1 MNCQEALSLLYDII
15 DKEAS
20 EIDTHEVQEHLSRC
34 RHCSEIYRVEK
45 SVNALIKAKLQGN
58 EPAPCIDVL
67 KSRVLGELDSIDE
80 KLHDHIHTPAQPA
93 KKNSSFRIGR
103 YLAIAAAFIVVVGA
117 VYYGTRLSD
126 HERVFAPLERAHWA
140 AADDVDAFRN
150 SSATVNSVTAL
161 DREWNYVVDAEVHN
175 FTLVGGRSEQIKGAT
190 LTHFVYH
197 NADKIVSVFVGDHN
211 SLSIPDEL
219 RDTAVTRNGITFF
232 DHNCPG
238 CRLVY
243 HEDGDVIVVTATT
256 DKDVELLD
264 FVPGHRVI

>member
-58 EPAPCIDVL
+58 EPALCIDAL
-67 KSRVLGELDSIDE
+67 KLRVLGELDSLDGSMRGE
-80 KLHDHIHTPAQPA
+80 TDAPAEPPH
-93 KKNSSFRIGR
+93 KGSSFRVGR

-126 HERVFAPLERAHWA
+126 HESVYAPLERSHWTA
-140 AADDVDAFRN
+140 AEDISSYRN
-150 SSATVNSVTAL
+150 SSATVNSVMAL
-161 DREWNYVVDAEVHN
+161 SRQWNYTVDAEVHS
-175 FTLVGGRSEQIKGAT
+175 FTLVGGRTEEVKGAS

-197 NADKIVSVFVGDHN
+197 NADKIVSVFVGDRN

-219 RDTAVTRNGITFF
+219 RKHGVTRNGITFF

-243 HEDGDVIVVTATT
+243 HEEGDLIVVTATS